1 MLQFHED
8 SFHFR
13 MLPQDGSRGRVRV
26 IGVTEVT
33 GWPGS
38 LQGGRDYVSPCRSPH
53 CEATLGDVQLWVC
66 GDNGDILSCSQSYF
80 FLNQLINSTMALLQQ
95 WFMHS
100 FEVFLHTMECPIIFL
115 NCGSHEQEFN

>member
-1 MLQFHED
+1 M
-8 SFHFR
+8 
-13 MLPQDGSRGRVRV
+13 
-26 IGVTEVT
+26 GVTEVT
-33 GWPGS
+33 GWPG
-38 LQGGRDYVSPCRSPH
+38 RVSRVGVTMSHLAPPSH